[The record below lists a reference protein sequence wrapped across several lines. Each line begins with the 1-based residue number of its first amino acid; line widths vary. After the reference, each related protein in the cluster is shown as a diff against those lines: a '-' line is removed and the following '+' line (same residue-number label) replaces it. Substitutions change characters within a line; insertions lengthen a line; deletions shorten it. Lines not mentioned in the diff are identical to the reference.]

1 MLFFS
6 TISAGCMGLVM
17 QREIMEDL
25 REEPFLIN
33 KDESFFWEVIFT
45 SDSLDLDPFNT
56 LMRRQ

>member
-1 MLFFS
+1 
-6 TISAGCMGLVM
+6 MGLVM

>member
-1 MLFFS
+1 
-6 TISAGCMGLVM
+6 M

-33 KDESFFWEVIFT
+33 KDLRMFFWLVNMDKGLL
-45 SDSLDLDPFNT
+45 DSLSQSAQSNPFNT